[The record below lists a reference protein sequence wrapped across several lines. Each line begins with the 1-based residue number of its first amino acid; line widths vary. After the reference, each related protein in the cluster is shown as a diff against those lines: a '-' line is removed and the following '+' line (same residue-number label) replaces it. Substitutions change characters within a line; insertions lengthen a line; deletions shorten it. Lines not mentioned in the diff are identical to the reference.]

1 MKSKKLKKIK
11 YLAIGAVIILLIV
24 GFIGYRAVSSDLDT
38 ARARIEAIEIKNE
51 NLLETEKRNLAA
63 IALKTEQI
71 KTISA
76 EKDKVVLDYKK
87 GISAANKKISLY
99 RNVVFYDLPECQENF
114 NSLLIDYKKYI
125 KESTDRFNLT
135 IELHE
140 SEITEYHNVIK
151 LQDEDYASCNLR
163 VDNLNE
169 IVKINNTTIRN
180 IKRKNF
186 WRYIIHGVINALL
199 WEMRAGGK

>member
-1 MKSKKLKKIK
+1 MKRKWKSVLI
-11 YLAIGAVIILLIV
+11 LCGVILLIV
-24 GFIGYRAVSSDLDT
+24 GFIGYRAVSSDLDA

-63 IALKTEQI
+63 IKLKTEQI
-71 KTISA
+71 KAISA
-76 EKDKVVLDYKK
+76 AKDKAVLDYRK
-87 GISAANKKISLY
+87 GISEANKKISLY
-99 RNVVFYDLPECQENF
+99 RDVVFYDLPECQENF
-114 NSLLIDYKKYI
+114 GNLLIDYKKYI
-125 KESTDRFNLT
+125 KGSTDKFDLT
-135 IELHE
+135 IKLHKA
-140 SEITEYHNVIK
+140 EITEYHNVIK

-186 WRYIIHGVINALL
+186 WRYIKGAGFGMLFTGLL
-199 WEMRAGGK
+199 MLFSGK

>member
-1 MKSKKLKKIK
+1 MKRKWK
-11 YLAIGAVIILLIV
+11 YILALCGVILLIV
-24 GFIGYRAVSSDLDT
+24 GFIGYRAVSSDLDG
-38 ARARIEAIEIKNE
+38 ARARIEAIEIENE
-51 NLLETEKRNLAA
+51 NLLKTEKRNLAA
-63 IALKTEQI
+63 IKLKTEQI
-71 KTISA
+71 KAISA
-76 EKDKVVLDYKK
+76 AKDKVVLDYRK
-87 GISAANKKISLY
+87 GISEANKKISLY

-163 VDNLNE
+163 VENLNE
-169 IVKINNTTIRN
+169 KIKLKDTTIRN
-180 IKRKNF
+180 IKKGNF
-186 WRYIIHGVINALL
+186 WRYVRGGVAGVATALFFAL
-199 WEMRAGGK
+199 IVK

>member
-1 MKSKKLKKIK
+1 MKRKWK
-11 YLAIGAVIILLIV
+11 YILALCGVILLIV

-63 IALKTEQI
+63 IKLKTEQI

-99 RNVVFYDLPECQENF
+99 RNVVFYDLPECRENF
-114 NSLLIDYKKYI
+114 DNLLINYKKYI
-125 KESTDRFNLT
+125 KESTDKFNLT
-135 IELHE
+135 INLYE
-140 SEITEYHNVIK
+140 SKTTEYHNIIE
-151 LQDEDYASCNLR
+151 LQAENYASCNLR
-163 VDNLNE
+163 VENLNE
-169 IVKINNTTIRN
+169 IVKINNTTIKN

-186 WRYIIHGVINALL
+186 WRYVKGAGFGMLFTGLL
-199 WEMRAGGK
+199 MLFSGK

>member
-1 MKSKKLKKIK
+1 MKRKWKSVLI
-11 YLAIGAVIILLIV
+11 LCGVILLIV

-51 NLLETEKRNLAA
+51 NLLETERRNRAA
-63 IALKTEQI
+63 IELKTEQI

-76 EKDKVVLDYKK
+76 ANDKAVLDYRN
-87 GISAANKKISLY
+87 GISAANKEIEHYKSL
-99 RNVVFYDLPECQENF
+99 VFYDLPECQENF

-125 KESTDRFNLT
+125 KESTDKFDLT

-140 SEITEYHNVIK
+140 SEISEYHNIIE
-151 LQDEDYASCNLR
+151 LQDEDYASCNMR

-169 IVKINNTTIRN
+169 IVKINNTTIKN

-186 WRYIIHGVINALL
+186 WRYVKGAGFGMLFTGLL
-199 WEMRAGGK
+199 MLFSGK

>member
-1 MKSKKLKKIK
+1 MKRKWKSVLI
-11 YLAIGAVIILLIV
+11 LCGVILLIV

-51 NLLETEKRNLAA
+51 NLLETERRNRAA
-63 IALKTEQI
+63 IELKTEQI

-76 EKDKVVLDYKK
+76 ANDKAVLDYRN
-87 GISAANKKISLY
+87 GISAANKEIEHYKSL
-99 RNVVFYDLPECQENF
+99 VFYDLPECQENF

-125 KESTDRFNLT
+125 KESTDKFDLT

-140 SEITEYHNVIK
+140 SEISEYHNIIE

-169 IVKINNTTIRN
+169 KIKLKDTTIRN
-180 IKRKNF
+180 IKKGNF
-186 WRYIIHGVINALL
+186 WRYVKGGIAGIPMGILIALI
-199 WEMRAGGK
+199 AK